1 MNPRLDCICV
11 QMFLY
16 LTLIKNNISLL
27 GRWILRITWCNLYII
42 PYVFCE
48 VIRLRFPHCVVEAFF
63 VCKLRKT
70 GVLVS
75 ILCMEVRIS
84 YQNLSSRFTRCK
96 TCNLLVC
103 FDRGH
108 LSADTVFFFLFF
120 FSCAMSFTTTPWRT
134 L

>member
-1 MNPRLDCICV
+1 MNPGLDCICV

-96 TCNLLVC
+96 TCSKIYHGIFPSYTLVSLLMAINCV
-103 FDRGH
+103 
-108 LSADTVFFFLFF
+108 SAH
-120 FSCAMSFTTTPWRT
+120 
-134 L
+134 